1 MTKNHVIDL
10 SIYRYNI
17 NFGPTCGNQPIH
29 NINAAKKR
37 LYVLFCCRL
46 PDGLCAFFDV
56 FLIGFQG
63 RKWTEVPFIFLFIR
77 NNLHLHS
84 KQSGAAYSNFWRFLF
99 FPFLESAPKGNIFS
113 LMLAFDIFVWIL
125 RRGQALLAAP
135 DIGKQIKHSFVH
147 SPFTRYSQKIFA
159 QPPFLGVNGRGGA
172 EGAYQCIK
180 NFLIFPEI
188 RYRLFKKKNCEMGN
202 DCCSIKYSWL
212 FRKYTL

>member
-63 RKWTEVPFIFLFIR
+63 RKWTEVPFIFCL
-77 NNLHLHS
+77 
-84 KQSGAAYSNFWRFLF
+84 SGITCIYIPNSPEQLIAIFDDFYF
-99 FPFLESAPKGNIFS
+99 FPFWNPLQREIFS
-113 LMLAFDIFVWIL
+113 ASCW
-125 RRGQALLAAP
+125 LLTF
-135 DIGKQIKHSFVH
+135 SFG
-147 SPFTRYSQKIFA
+147 F
-159 QPPFLGVNGRGGA
+159 
-172 EGAYQCIK
+172 
-180 NFLIFPEI
+180 
-188 RYRLFKKKNCEMGN
+188 
-202 DCCSIKYSWL
+202 
-212 FRKYTL
+212 